1 MKTTI
6 ELSDALMREMKE
18 QARVSHSTMREMMEA
33 ALRIYLDQLKKP
45 RDQFT
50 FRNHSFKGNGVCEG
64 IEEGAWEQIR
74 GKIYEGRG
82 G

>member
-6 ELSDALMREMKE
+6 ELSDALLRELKQ
-18 QARVSHSTMREMMEA
+18 QARENHSSMRKMMES
-33 ALRIYLDQLKKP
+33 ALRLYLDQLNKP
-45 RDQFT
+45 REQFR
-50 FRNHSFKGNGVCEG
+50 FRNHSFRGNGVCEG

>member
-6 ELSDALMREMKE
+6 ELSDALLRELKR
-18 QARVSHSTMREMMEA
+18 QARANHSSMREMMEA
-33 ALRIYLDQLKKP
+33 ALRLYLDQLKKP
-45 RDQFT
+45 GELFT

-64 IEEGAWEQIR
+64 IEEGSWEQIR
-74 GKIYEGRG
+74 GMIYEGRG

>member
-1 MKTTI
+1 
-6 ELSDALMREMKE
+6 MREMKE